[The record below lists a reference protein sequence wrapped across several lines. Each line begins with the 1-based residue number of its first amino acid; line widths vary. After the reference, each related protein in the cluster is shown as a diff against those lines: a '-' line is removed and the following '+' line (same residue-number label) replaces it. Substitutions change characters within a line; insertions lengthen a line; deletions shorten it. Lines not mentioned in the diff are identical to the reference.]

1 MRRSI
6 ELRVGS
12 LDSGP
17 LSPCGGFRVE
27 ATSEAVASPASW
39 YDTSEKRKYRAERR
53 PCTN

>member
-17 LSPCGGFRVE
+17 LSPCGGFSVE
-27 ATSEAVASPASW
+27 ATGEAVAFLTFL